1 MRGQLKK
8 MSVQLDSP
16 IGYHLP
22 LNDGKIALNALIGQK
37 ITLVNT
43 GKIHCIHCSKPIKK
57 TYNQGYCYPC
67 FISLAECDLC
77 IVKPHTCH
85 YQAGTCR
92 QPEWGDA
99 FCFQPHIVY
108 LANSSGI
115 KVGITRES
123 QVPTRWIDQGASQA
137 LAIFKVQSRHISGLV
152 EIAIAKHISDK
163 TNWQQMLKKIAE
175 PINLANQRDHLI
187 SVCETELTAIKERFG
202 ETSIEQLHDAETVDL
217 HFPVSHYPDKIKS
230 LCLIKTPEIS
240 GVLMGIKGQY
250 LLLDCG
256 VLNIRKYT
264 GHEIIFTA

>member
-1 MRGQLKK
+1 MRGHLKK
-8 MSVQLDSP
+8 MSVQLDNP
-16 IGYHLP
+16 IRYHLP
-22 LNDGKIALNALIGQK
+22 LNDENIALNTLIGTT

-85 YQAGTCR
+85 YQEGTCR

-137 LAIFKVQSRHISGLV
+137 LAIFKTQSRQISGLV
-152 EIAIAKHISDK
+152 EVAIAKHISDK

-175 PINLANQRDHLI
+175 PIDLASQRDRLI
-187 SVCETELTAIKERFG
+187 EVCEPEITAIKERFG
-202 ETSIEQLHDAETVDL
+202 EAALEQLHEAEVVDL
-217 HFPVSHYPDKIKS
+217 HFPVNHYPDKIKS

-264 GHEIIFTA
+264 GHEIIFSS